1 MPLQHVETTISG
13 TSIRMRY
20 ANHAD
25 PAQATEWFAFEVP
38 IGSGLTLPSTGGEIP
53 LGEIRTR
60 LLASVELA
68 ALRRVRDVIGDETQR
83 LAVLGRH

>member
-1 MPLQHVETTISG
+1 MPLQHVETTILG

-20 ANHAD
+20 ANNAD

-38 IGSGLTLPSTGGEIP
+38 IDPGLTLPTAGGEIP

-60 LLASVELA
+60 FLASIELA
-68 ALRRVRDVIGDETQR
+68 ALRRVRDAIGDETQR
-83 LAVLGRH
+83 LGALGRH

>member
-1 MPLQHVETTISG
+1 MPMVHVETTISG
-13 TSIRMRY
+13 TTIKMRY
-20 ANHAD
+20 ANHSD
-25 PAQATEWFAFEVP
+25 PAQATEWLAFEVP
-38 IGSGLTLPSTGGEIP
+38 IGPELTLPTAGGEIP

-83 LAVLGRH
+83 LAGLGRH